1 MYNDQHIHFSV
12 QCRDSAL
19 FFFPSFTSVYPG
31 NIGQML
37 LTNRSQTNQKVQEM
51 HYNINTG
58 ALRDVSIDIPVHE
71 ENINTHD
78 AEDYN
83 G

>member
-1 MYNDQHIHFSV
+1 
-12 QCRDSAL
+12 
-19 FFFPSFTSVYPG
+19 
-31 NIGQML
+31 ML